1 MNKKFLSLLAV
12 GAITTSMFSGVVA
25 NAAGVE
31 GSKDVQV
38 TYNNQNAI
46 PDPDNPGAPQW
57 QVAIPSGI
65 NFTED
70 KKTADVGIEL
80 QNADGTEYTG
90 EAINVDVS
98 VASKNGYELRKGG
111 SEVSYD
117 LSYGT
122 KTMQKQVGTKEKIAT
137 LSESKKTEDGLA
149 RLSDDVAT
157 ELGNHTDT
165 LTYTVQ
171 KQ

>member
-25 NAAGVE
+25 NATGVE

-38 TYNNQNAI
+38 TYNNQNSI
-46 PDPDNPGAPQW
+46 TDPDNPGAPKW
-57 QVAIPSGI
+57 QVSIPSGI

-70 KKTADVGIEL
+70 KKAADVGIEL
-80 QNADGTEYTG
+80 QNVDGTIYTG
-90 EAINVDVS
+90 GAINVDVS
-98 VASKNGYELRKGG
+98 VESKNGYELKKGG
-111 SEVSYD
+111 SKVSYD

-122 KTMQKQVGTKEKIAT
+122 KTMQKQVATKEKIAT

-149 RLSDDVAT
+149 KLSNDVAI